1 MPSGNGTLARKGL
14 AKNKREQ
21 LTLILHQ
28 IEQHLNKLNQNRV
41 TKKQVQES
49 LTYLVDT
56 FDRCLRGALIS
67 ITAFKEVWSA
77 LVDLGVDSKDKEK
90 VWSAFV
96 RFQDLI
102 LKEDKRLLDLINAE

>member
-1 MPSGNGTLARKGL
+1 MPAGNGTLVRKGL
-14 AKNKREQ
+14 AVAKRTRFAVILLEVGEH
-21 LTLILHQ
+21 LT
-28 IEQHLNKLNQNRV
+28 KLNQERV
-41 TKKQVQES
+41 TKKQIQKS
-49 LTYLVDT
+49 LTYLIDT
-56 FDRCLRGALIS
+56 FDSCLRGALIS
-67 ITAFKEVWSA
+67 ITAFKDVWSA